1 MFHTV
6 FSKKKRVASAS
17 SERGFTLVEIM
28 VVISII
34 LILLSM
40 AMPIYSRSLKRA
52 REDSL
57 RKNLETLNELIDEYT
72 RDKQKAPK
80 SLNDLVSAGYIRQIP
95 VDITDRSDTWVVD
108 EDDSIRSLYQKE
120 GGISG
125 VHSGSNQTAIDG
137 TAYSTW

>member
-1 MFHTV
+1 MLRNPAR
-6 FSKKKRVASAS
+6 KSAKTS
-17 SERGFTLVEIM
+17 PGSQRGFTLVEIM

-34 LILLSM
+34 VILLSM
-40 AMPIYSRSLKRA
+40 ALPIYSRSLKRA
-52 REDSL
+52 REDAL

-80 SLNDLVSAGYIRQIP
+80 ALSDLVSAGYIRQIP

-108 EDDSIRSLYQKE
+108 EDDSIRSIYQKE
-120 GGISG
+120 GGVSA